1 VRTLISNGLSFNAA
15 TGTISGTPIASS
27 DPVTYTV
34 TAFGLFFFFSDTA
47 TVVIAVGV
55 GIYTTISTV
64 IDNDFIN
71 LFLTA

>member
-1 VRTLISNGLSFNAA
+1 VFN

-55 GIYTTISTV
+55 GDMISADCDEWGQRNTKS
-64 IDNDFIN
+64 I
-71 LFLTA
+71 